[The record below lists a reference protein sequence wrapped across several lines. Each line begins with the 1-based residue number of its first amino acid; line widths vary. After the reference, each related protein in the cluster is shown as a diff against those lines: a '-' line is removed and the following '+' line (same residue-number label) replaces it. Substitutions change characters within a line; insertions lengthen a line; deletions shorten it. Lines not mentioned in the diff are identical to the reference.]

1 MVIVEQNHAM
11 PAIQLNV
18 HHVILQFTTNLT
30 LMVTFGAK
38 NVNVMWTGMVTDC
51 TAPTPAIRVMKT
63 LKEDSIRMAK

>member
-51 TAPTPAIRVMKT
+51 TAP
-63 LKEDSIRMAK
+63 